1 VAPGRPSGAAPAKFR
16 PGRRQGR
23 SGKGA
28 GRRRGALGPT
38 WGFGP
43 SGEAAGG
50 GRRRRT
56 QMAAAVEL
64 APAR

>member
-1 VAPGRPSGAAPAKFR
+1 VTPGRPAGAAPAKFR
-16 PGRRQGR
+16 RDRRRGR

-43 SGEAAGG
+43 GGEAAGG
-50 GRRRRT
+50 GRRWRT
-56 QMAAAVEL
+56 RMAAAVEL